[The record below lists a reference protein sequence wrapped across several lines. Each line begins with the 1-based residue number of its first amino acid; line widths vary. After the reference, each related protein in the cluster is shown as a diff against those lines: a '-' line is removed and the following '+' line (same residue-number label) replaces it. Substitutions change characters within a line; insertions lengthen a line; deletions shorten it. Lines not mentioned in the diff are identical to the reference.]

1 MATVSEQTFR
11 DIGSREKFKSMF
23 QEWLHVQSA
32 EAKRLGR
39 TSIVLKHP
47 LSAFLIQEI
56 EDVCSPYWVLVTR
69 PFVAIE
75 ATRLRR
81 QWPAN
86 YGALGA
92 QTIYGSIFTK
102 LIECNQTALMLSFH
116 GFVEDQNTRRSL
128 VDYLGA
134 EVGQEVIQDAD
145 GWIRK

>member
-1 MATVSEQTFR
+1 MSVVSEQTFL
-11 DIGSREKFKSMF
+11 DIGDRNEFKVAF
-23 QEWLHVQSA
+23 RKWLIQQSN
-32 EAKRLGR
+32 EAARLGH
-39 TSIVLKHP
+39 TSVVLKHP
-47 LSAFLIQEI
+47 LSAFLIREIQE
-56 EDVCSPYWVLVTR
+56 VCAPYWVLVTR

-86 YGALGA
+86 YGAVGA
-92 QTIYGSIFTK
+92 QAIYGSIFTK

-134 EVGQEVIQDAD
+134 EVGQEAIQDAD